1 MAFKEDVNSPL
12 ILTIG
17 AISGLLVL
25 VCVIGLQAWFM
36 SEEQRELEDKYASA
50 VNYGLKDLRTAQSA
64 HLQGYRWLNAQKTV
78 AAIPIDEAMKLLIEN
93 KGKLPTTQPK

>member
-17 AISGLLVL
+17 AISGFLVI

-36 SEEQRELEDKYASA
+36 SEEQRELDGKYATA
-50 VNYGLKDLRTAQSA
+50 VNYRLTELRSEQQA
-64 HLQGYRWLNAQKTV
+64 HLQGYRWIDPQNRV

-93 KGKLPTTQPK
+93 KGKLPSTQPK